1 MQSSTGARLLMVE
14 DVLPL
19 SILYRKWV
27 MSMGVEVV
35 AAATVAQARAEMA
48 RGPWHVAL
56 LDVHLPD
63 GTGLDVAQ
71 DLRVAWP
78 ACQLIV
84 ISADDAS
91 SVWGGQENGLTDGF
105 IQKPMDPT
113 KLRSAVSAALQ
124 LFDGVACPGPVHRG
138 RRTGFCQ
145 FIGDSVPMVAVY
157 QTIESIASS
166 RAPVFI
172 SGESGTGKEL
182 AADAIH
188 SCSPRAQGPFVAINC
203 ASIPVDLIESELFGH
218 VKGAFTGA
226 HADRDG
232 AFIQAH
238 NGTLFL
244 DEIAELDVQ
253 VQAKL
258 LRTLQSEEVRRVG
271 ETRVRKVDVRVVS
284 ATHRDLRADIAQ
296 GRFREDLFYR
306 LHVIPVRMPPLRERS
321 TDVLLIAQ
329 AVLERFAREDGRRFD
344 RFSPECIDFMLRYDW
359 PGNVRELINAVRAV
373 VAMFDSEVVEYEML
387 SSCLR
392 VGLEHKTRALHGQEG
407 GAMSDPSRFDASDFH
422 HLFYQHIV
430 PMADVERLVIE
441 GALQQCGGNIT
452 RAAKALQLNPS
463 TIHRKLANWSAASDV
478 FSPLTLKKGQS

>member
-27 MSMGVEVV
+27 LSMGLEVV
-35 AAATVAQARAEMA
+35 AASTVAQARAQMA

-63 GTGLDVAQ
+63 GTGLDVAR

-78 ACQLIV
+78 SCQLIV

-91 SVWGGQENGLTDGF
+91 SVWHEQEQGVIDGF
-105 IQKPMDPT
+105 IQKPMDPA
-113 KLRSAVSAALQ
+113 KLRSLVNAALQ
-124 LFDGVACPGPVHRG
+124 KFDGLSCAGPVNKG

-188 SCSPRAQGPFVAINC
+188 RCSPRAKGPFVAINC

-226 HADRDG
+226 HVDRDG

-258 LRTLQSEEVRRVG
+258 LRTLQTEEVRRVG

-284 ATHRDLRADIAQ
+284 ATHRDVRADIAE

-306 LHVIPVRMPPLRERS
+306 LHVIPLQMPPLRDRS

-329 AVLERFAREDGRRFD
+329 AVLERFAREDERRFD
-344 RFSPECIDFMLRYDW
+344 RFSPDCIGFMLSYDW
-359 PGNVRELINAVRAV
+359 PGNVRELINAIRAV
-373 VAMFDSEVVEYEML
+373 VAMFDSEVVEHEML
-387 SSCLR
+387 ASCLR
-392 VGLEHKTRALHGQEG
+392 SGQG
-407 GAMSDPSRFDASDFH
+407 YRVRGTLSQATDSTCVQAKPDVSDFQR
-422 HLFYQHIV
+422 LFHQHIV

-463 TIHRKLANWSAASDV
+463 TIHRKLANWSAAGDV